1 MVPRDPRGGTAERRN
16 PPTVTAT
23 VRNVTPP
30 RPPAGHKDYSST
42 PLSRKLGIREGSRVL
57 ILGAPS
63 GFSLGPVPS
72 GTSFARSAR
81 GPLDVV
87 LLFTRTLADLRRRFP
102 SAVRAL
108 DPAGRLWV
116 AWPKKAAKMETDLS
130 FEVVQRT
137 GLDAGLVDN
146 KSGSIDEVYQGL
158 QFVVRLKDRPERTAE
173 RLS

>member
-1 MVPRDPRGGTAERRN
+1 
-16 PPTVTAT
+16 
-23 VRNVTPP
+23 VRNVTTP
-30 RPPAGHKDYSST
+30 RPSAGHKDYSST
-42 PLSRKLGIREGSRVL
+42 PLPRKLGIREGSRVL
-57 ILGAPS
+57 LVGAPS

-116 AWPKKAAKMETDLS
+116 AWPKKGAKMDTDLY

>member
-1 MVPRDPRGGTAERRN
+1 VP
-16 PPTVTAT
+16 
-23 VRNVTPP
+23 NVTTP
-30 RPPAGHKDYSST
+30 RPSAGHKDYAST
-42 PLSRKLGIREGSRVL
+42 PLPRKLGIREGSRVL
-57 ILGAPS
+57 LVGATN

-116 AWPKKAAKMETDLS
+116 AWPKKAAKMDTDLS